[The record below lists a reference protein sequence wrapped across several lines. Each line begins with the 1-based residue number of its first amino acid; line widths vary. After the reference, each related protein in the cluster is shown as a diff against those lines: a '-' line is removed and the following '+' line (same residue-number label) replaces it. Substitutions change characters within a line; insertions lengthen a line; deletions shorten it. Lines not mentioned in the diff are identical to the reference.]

1 MEEKDKIFI
10 KKISNEDRYNELDIE
25 KSEIFLENLQDFIV
39 NIGLAKVTKGEYEF
53 DGKSYD
59 MKTYYTL
66 FYEDPK
72 DDFQMKKLTINDFGN
87 GEIVR
92 YFNKEIELLIIFL
105 NNRIKLI
112 FYCDMNNREKIINSL
127 LKFCKIMK
135 VGS

>member
-1 MEEKDKIFI
+1 MCSSD
-10 KKISNEDRYNELDIE
+10 L
-25 KSEIFLENLQDFIV
+25 
-39 NIGLAKVTKGEYEF
+39 
-53 DGKSYD
+53 YD

-72 DDFQMKKLTINDFGN
+72 DDFQMKKLTIDDFGN
-87 GEIVR
+87 GEIAR

-105 NNRIKLI
+105 SNRIKLI
-112 FYCDMNNREKIINSL
+112 FYCDLNNRKKIINAL

>member
-1 MEEKDKIFI
+1 MKEKDKIFI
-10 KKISNEDRYNELDIE
+10 KKISNNEKYNELDIE
-25 KSEIFLENLQDFIV
+25 KSEIFLRNLQEFIV
-39 NIGLAKVTKGEYEF
+39 NIGLAKVSKGEYEF

-59 MKTYYTL
+59 METYYTL

-72 DDFQMKKLTINDFGN
+72 DDFQTKKLTIDNFGE

-92 YFNKEIELLIIFL
+92 YFNKELELLIIFL

-112 FYCDMNNREKIINSL
+112 FYCDLKIREKIMKAL
-127 LKFCKIMK
+127 LKFCKIMN

>member
-1 MEEKDKIFI
+1 MERTNKILI
-10 KKISNEDRYNELDIE
+10 KQIGNQDNYNELTIE
-25 KSEIFLENLQDFIV
+25 KSEIFLENLQDFVV
-39 NIGLAKVTKGEYEF
+39 NIGLVKVNKGEYEF

-59 MKTYYTL
+59 MNTYYTL

-72 DDFQMKKLTINDFGN
+72 NDFQVKKLKIDDFGD

-105 NNRIKLI
+105 SNRIKLI
-112 FYCDMNNREKIINSL
+112 FYCDLKKRDKIMNAL

-135 VGS
+135 VDL